1 MDDDILPTWED
12 EPCVIFFSGVF
23 PDRYDFDRLFTDQL
37 MDSLRESEYGD
48 NVVSDIPE
56 SFDKIPEKFVSAETW
71 PRTTNLRCRQCTRL
85 FKTRPL
91 TMITHISNEGSIIM
105 DMRTNKCAYCS
116 GDCVATH
123 INACVLDEKT
133 RWTRHK
139 MFSMFYR
146 KLTGIRIDSFP
157 MTNTPS
163 ELEIFGGDIST
174 DEHVKSLK
182 FIVPSTL

>member
-1 MDDDILPTWED
+1 MDDLLPTWED
-12 EPCVIFFSGVF
+12 EPNVLFFSGVF
-23 PDRYDFDRLFTDQL
+23 PARYDFDTLFTNQL
-37 MDSLRESEYGD
+37 MDSLRESEFGD
-48 NVVSDIPE
+48 TFVNDVPE
-56 SFDKIPEKFVSAETW
+56 AFDKIPDRFISAESW

-91 TMITHISNEGSIIM
+91 TMITHINNEGNTIT
-105 DMRTNKCAYCS
+105 DMRTDKCTYCS

-123 INACVLDEKT
+123 INTHVLDEKT

-146 KLTGIRIDSFP
+146 KLTGIRIDAFP
-157 MTNTPS
+157 MTSTPGD
-163 ELEIFGGDIST
+163 LEIFGGSMSMDDHI
-174 DEHVKSLK
+174 KSLK